1 MLISPACEDGRLADN
16 WQKGS
21 FGSHGDGRRG
31 CSVVGRNQGKKDRH
45 TSNRQ
50 MSCLC
55 FQQPVVLSDRC
66 WAWGA
71 IELAQLVGEMV
82 PGREPLG

>member
-1 MLISPACEDGRLADN
+1 MGA
-16 WQKGS
+16 WQITGKKAALVAMAMGA
-21 FGSHGDGRRG
+21 GG

-55 FQQPVVLSDRC
+55 FQQPVVLSDCC
-66 WAWGA
+66 WAPGA
-71 IELAQLVGEMV
+71 TELAQLVGEMV
-82 PGREPLG
+82 PEREPLG